1 MLNKKEGGG
10 SIICLVLLLAV
21 ACYFDY
27 RKAKI
32 PNWLIL
38 VGLVSAVGITVW
50 EADPGRPF
58 YITLL
63 WPVVRTA
70 ITTVILYPFFK
81 IGVLGAGDVKL
92 VAVCAAFL
100 KTGDCVPVFVTG
112 LIVAAI
118 AGFCKLL
125 FLGNTRE
132 RIYYLF
138 SYGMDVVQFG
148 VWKPYWTKENLHLKK
163 DASLRMAGPLL
174 AGVLLHICV
183 N

>member
-1 MLNKKEGGG
+1 M
-10 SIICLVLLLAV
+10 
-21 ACYFDY
+21 ACFFDY

-38 VGLVSAVGITVW
+38 IGLVLAVGSNVW
-50 EADPGRPF
+50 KVSPDRPL
-58 YITLL
+58 YIALL
-63 WPVVRTA
+63 WMAVR
-70 ITTVILYPFFK
+70 ISLTTVILYPFFK

-92 VAVCAAFL
+92 CAVCAAFL

-112 LIVAAI
+112 LIVAAVV
-118 AGFCKLL
+118 GLCKLL

-148 VWKPYWTKENLHLKK
+148 VWKPYWTKENLHLKI
-163 DASLRMAGPLL
+163 DASIRMAGPLL
-174 AGVLLHICV
+174 AGVLLHSV
-183 N
+183 FAVL